1 MSKLSDLRQEE
12 TRKSFERF
20 LASPQGQL
28 LVRIVTAVITVF
40 IDHHI
45 KW

>member
-12 TRKSFERF
+12 ARKRSKGF

-28 LVRIVTAVITVF
+28 LVRILTAVITVF